1 MLGPSKVSS
10 TINIQHDLTQSLLLT
25 LRHRLP
31 PQSSGSSSS
40 STELIPAVV
49 RDAHPDSCA
58 IVEAPDT
65 KKDVVLKPASSPKV
79 ILRAA
84 TPKWDQMATDLQTT
98 ADKHPEGQDFLQF
111 VNTRMFYDKVPF
123 IDHYGNKKHRP
134 LDIAEKMEKLLD
146 ICIIQREKALKIM
159 QRRRRAGQPAIDE
172 KRPIDDA
179 SMKIMKDRWTKDIG
193 SWMNWRNKG
202 EYSRLLRSKKY
213 QKARSFIRS
222 RFEAYCF
229 HLSGCKF
236 LLHWFIKYDVVKK
249 KKEALNE
256 ALIECIKEHAAYQA
270 SPKYLKAREDSK
282 QKAA

>member
-1 MLGPSKVSS
+1 M
-10 TINIQHDLTQSLLLT
+10 
-25 LRHRLP
+25 
-31 PQSSGSSSS
+31 
-40 STELIPAVV
+40 V

-65 KKDVVLKPASSPKV
+65 KKDVALKPASSRKV
-79 ILRAA
+79 VLRAA
-84 TPKWDQMATDLQTT
+84 TPKWDQMVIDIQKT
-98 ADKHPEGQDFLQF
+98 ADRSPEAQEFLQF
-111 VNTRMFYDKVPF
+111 VNTKMFYDKVPF

-172 KRPIDDA
+172 TQPIDNA
-179 SMKIMKDRWTKDIG
+179 SMKIMKDRWTQDVR
-193 SWMNWRNKG
+193 SWMNFRNKRD
-202 EYSRLLRSKKY
+202 YSRLLHDKKA
-213 QKARSFIRS
+213 QKARNFIRS

-236 LLHWFIKYDVVKK
+236 LLHWFIKYDVIKK
-249 KKEALNE
+249 KKEALNA

-270 SPKYLKAREDSK
+270 SPKYLKAVEDSK
-282 QKAA
+282 KKAA